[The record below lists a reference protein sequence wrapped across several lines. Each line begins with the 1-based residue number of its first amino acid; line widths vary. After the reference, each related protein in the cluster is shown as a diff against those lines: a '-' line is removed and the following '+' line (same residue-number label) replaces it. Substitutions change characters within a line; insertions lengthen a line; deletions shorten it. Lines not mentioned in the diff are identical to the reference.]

1 MQVILDK
8 VSALWHIRLCELVSL
23 EENVD
28 DALGGRGCRCSHVHV
43 RAAVALAASAE
54 LHSLAGT
61 EATAARAQQ
70 AADNRPMVL
79 HQAGSAMPAVTM
91 HAGTYII

>member
-8 VSALWHIRLCELVSL
+8 MSALWHILLCELVSL

-28 DALGGRGCRCSHVHV
+28 DALGGRGCRCSHVRV
-43 RAAVALAASAE
+43 SAAVALAASAE

-70 AADNRPMVL
+70 KTANDRHTV
-79 HQAGSAMPAVTM
+79 
-91 HAGTYII
+91 